1 MSRRTTSWLA
11 WSTCALSISIALL
24 GVLFLVVLSRLPH
37 SIFIDQWLEN
47 VMVIPL
53 FSPLLAMV
61 TVLSFSTMGAVIT
74 SRRPDN
80 IVGWLFCAIGFV
92 GGVRLLSTEYAA
104 YSLVAQSGL
113 SLGGEVLAW
122 LACWLWVPDVGLFLF
137 LALLF
142 PNNRLPSTR
151 WRTFAWL
158 IGIVVMMATVAVAL
172 SPGPIRGLEPIENP
186 IGMEGLPSV
195 AVFTEA
201 LLYAL

>member
-74 SRRPDN
+74 SRRPDTP
-80 IVGWLFCAIGFV
+80 IGWLFCAIGFV
-92 GGVRLLSTEYAA
+92 GGVRLLSTECAA
-104 YSLVAQSGL
+104 YSVVGHSGMSAQSL
-113 SLGGEVLAW
+113 VYPLGS
-122 LACWLWVPDVGLFLF
+122 VPAHRGHPVGVVVKSELYVGV
-137 LALLF
+137 
-142 PNNRLPSTR
+142 STR
-151 WRTFAWL
+151 C
-158 IGIVVMMATVAVAL
+158 
-172 SPGPIRGLEPIENP
+172 
-186 IGMEGLPSV
+186 
-195 AVFTEA
+195 
-201 LLYAL
+201 